1 LVTEPQERTRKD
13 RLNPLAKENPTAADR
28 VHLHFF
34 AGLPLAEVAQLLG
47 ISPRTANRLWVYAR
61 AWLHQ
66 QIQGTPPK
74 SEKIGKR
81 VA

>member
-34 AGLPLAEVAQLLG
+34 AGRPLAEMTQFLG
-47 ISPRTANRLWVYAR
+47 ISP
-61 AWLHQ
+61 
-66 QIQGTPPK
+66 
-74 SEKIGKR
+74 
-81 VA
+81 